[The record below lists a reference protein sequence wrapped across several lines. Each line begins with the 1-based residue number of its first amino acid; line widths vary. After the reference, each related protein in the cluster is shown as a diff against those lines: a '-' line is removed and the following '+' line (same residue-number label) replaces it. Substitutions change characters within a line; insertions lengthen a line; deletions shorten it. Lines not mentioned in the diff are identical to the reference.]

1 MQKTLHK
8 WKNLSLVEET
18 LTLPNGVVTNH
29 TSINHPG
36 AVVILAKTPSGKLLL
51 LNQYRP
57 SLKEWLLEIP
67 AGTLEPNEDPFAAAK
82 RELEEETGY
91 SAKKWQSLGKLTP
104 MAGFCNEIQY
114 LYFAEELTL
123 TQRLQADTDEVIEVL
138 EVSIDELLQW
148 VQQDKISDAKTIAAV
163 SKALLSGT
171 LS

>member
-1 MQKTLHK
+1 MQKTLHS

-18 LTLPNGVVTNH
+18 LTLPNGVVANH
-29 TSINHPG
+29 TSIIHPG
-36 AVVILAKTPSGKLLL
+36 AVVVLAKTSTGKLLL

-67 AGTLEPNEDPFAAAK
+67 AGTLEKNEDPFAAAK

-114 LYFAEELTL
+114 LYYAEDLEL

-138 EVSIDELLQW
+138 EVSIDELLLW
-148 VQQDKISDAKTIAAV
+148 IQQDKISDAKTIAAV

-171 LS
+171 LG

>member
-1 MQKTLHK
+1 MQKTLHS

-104 MAGFCNEIQY
+104 MA
-114 LYFAEELTL
+114 
-123 TQRLQADTDEVIEVL
+123 
-138 EVSIDELLQW
+138 
-148 VQQDKISDAKTIAAV
+148 
-163 SKALLSGT
+163 
-171 LS
+171 